1 VVDHRSKTQLTI
13 IAGLI
18 ALVAS
23 ISTAGTS
30 IIVKLIDK
38 PATSAQAEN
47 LNRQLDAFERLRLE
61 DKVQRKEDLNSVRE
75 RQNEIREMIL
85 NLEIPPPEVRLL
97 FEQNDKRMT
106 AIEQGLHRNWAADRK
121 HREDEKIHIT
131 KDHPH

>member
-1 VVDHRSKTQLTI
+1 MVDHRSKTQLTI